1 MITRY
6 LGLVSFPWETGHL
19 IIFLF
24 STKFLWILKN
34 NSQVSPVDEK
44 AADASQGLN
53 SGVDST
59 LAHLAGTQ
67 AHKARDRRK
76 QCIDFPNCYENVPA

>member
-6 LGLVSFPWETGHL
+6 LGLFSFPWETGHL
-19 IIFLF
+19 TIVLV

-34 NSQVSPVDEK
+34 NSQVSLVDEEVP
-44 AADASQGLN
+44 DASQGLN
-53 SGVDST
+53 TGVDST

-67 AHKARDRRK
+67 ARKARDKRK
-76 QCIDFPNCYENVPA
+76 QCIDFPNCYENVPG